1 MSDKEFDLVVI
12 GGGPGGYVAAIRAAQ
27 LGMKVACVEKRKTL
41 GGTCLN
47 VGCIPSKALLEFSHH
62 YHDAKD
68 NFANYGVNLKD
79 IKLDLKKMLAQK
91 ESVVSGLTQGI
102 AGLFKKNKVTYIN
115 GLGTILNANEVAI
128 HLAKNKADKIKTK
141 KILIATGSEVTN
153 LPGVEIDEK
162 SIVSSTGALSLA
174 KVPKKMVIIGGGI
187 IGLELGSVWSRL
199 GAEVEVIEFL
209 DRICPTMD
217 QELSRNFHKMLEK
230 QGFKF
235 RLKTKVLS
243 AKKSGKNVVVEVE
256 SLADKKKAKL
266 NADVV
271 LVAVGR
277 KPYTAQLGIQEV
289 GVKTNDRGFIE
300 INDKFETS
308 IAGIYAIGDVVPGPM
323 LAHKAEEEGVVCAE
337 IMAGQSGHINYDLIP
352 SVVYTYPEVAWVG
365 FTEEQL
371 KEKGIAYN
379 VGKFSMMAN
388 SRGRATLSSDGLV
401 KILACKKTDKLLG
414 CHIMA
419 REAGNLIHEAV
430 IIMEFGGSAEDL
442 ARTCHAH
449 PTLNE
454 AIKEAALAVDKRA
467 IHS

>member
-1 MSDKEFDLVVI
+1 MAEKEFDLVVI

-27 LGMKVACVEKRKTL
+27 LGMKVACVEKRPTL

-47 VGCIPSKALLEFSHH
+47 VGCIPSKALLEFSHN
-62 YHDAKD
+62 YHDVKD
-68 NFANYGVNLKD
+68 NYANYGIVAKD
-79 IKLDLKKMLAQK
+79 VKLDLKKVMAQK
-91 ESVVSGLTQGI
+91 DEVVSGLTLGI
-102 AGLFKKNKVTYIN
+102 AGLFKKNKVTHIN
-115 GLGTILNANEVAI
+115 GLGTILNPNEVAI
-128 HLAKNKADKIKTK
+128 HYDKNKADKVKTK
-141 KILIATGSEVTN
+141 KILIATGSEVVS
-153 LPGVEIDEK
+153 LPNVDIDEE
-162 SIVSSTGALSLA
+162 SIVSSTGALSLK
-174 KVPKKMVIIGGGI
+174 KVPKKMILIGGGI

-209 DRICPTMD
+209 DTICPSMD
-217 QELSRNFHKMLEK
+217 KEISRNFHKILQK

-243 AKKSGKNVVVEVE
+243 AKKSGNNVVVEAE
-256 SLADKKKAKL
+256 SLDSGKKEKIT
-266 NADVV
+266 ADVV

-277 KPYTAQLGIQEV
+277 KPYTENLGTSEI
-289 GVKTNDRGFIE
+289 GVKTDAKGFID

-308 IAGIYAIGDVVPGPM
+308 VPGIYAIGDVVRGAM

-337 IMAGQSGHINYDLIP
+337 MLAGQSGHINYDLIP

-371 KEKGIAYN
+371 KEKNIPYKI
-379 VGKFSMMAN
+379 GKFNMMAN
-388 SRGRATLSSDGLV
+388 SRARATLSADGLV
-401 KILACKKTDKLLG
+401 KIISCSKTDKLLG
-414 CHIMA
+414 CHIVS
-419 REAGNLIHEAV
+419 REAGNLIHEAA
-430 IIMEFGGSAEDL
+430 IIMEFGGSSEDL

-454 AIKEAALAVDKRA
+454 ALKEAALAVDKRA